1 MIDYHVHSNIS
12 YDGKSSPQEY
22 IDIAHLKGI
31 KEFTFTEHFDYLN
44 GVSNI
49 NLDNYY
55 SSFKNLTIPI
65 RLLLKVRLVNI
76 LLIL

>member
-31 KEFTFTEHFDYLN
+31 KEFTFTENFDYLN

-49 NLDNYY
+49 NLYNYSA
-55 SSFKNLTIPI
+55 SSASGSNASPSAVKVMNLTF
-65 RLLLKVRLVNI
+65 L
-76 LLIL
+76 